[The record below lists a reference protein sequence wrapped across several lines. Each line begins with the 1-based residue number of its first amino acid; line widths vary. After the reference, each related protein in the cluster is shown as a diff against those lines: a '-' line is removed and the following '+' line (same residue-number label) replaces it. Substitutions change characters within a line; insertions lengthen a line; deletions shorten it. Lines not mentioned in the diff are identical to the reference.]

1 MQDTI
6 RPFHLGSNI
15 MIEIVN
21 GTVRQLKPVTLELI
35 KEIPVAALTEQQVA
49 GIEKA
54 REACTAAMIEQGF
67 LPAETKNVK

>member
-15 MIEIVN
+15 MIEITN
-21 GTVRQLKPVTLELI
+21 GTVRQLEPVTLKLL
-35 KEIPVAALTEQQVA
+35 KEIPVSSLNEQQIA

-54 REACTAAMIEQGF
+54 REACTAAMIAQGF
-67 LPAETKNVK
+67 LPADSINRK

>member
-15 MIEIVN
+15 MIEITN
-21 GTVRQLKPVTLELI
+21 GIVRQLKPVTLKLI
-35 KEIPVAALTEQQVA
+35 KEIPVSALNEQQIV

-54 REACTAAMIEQGF
+54 REACTAAMIAQGF
-67 LPAETKNVK
+67 LPADSINRK

>member
-35 KEIPVAALTEQQVA
+35 KEVPVASFNEQQVA
-49 GIEKA
+49 VIEKA
-54 REACTAAMIEQGF
+54 REACTAAMIAQGF
-67 LPAETKNVK
+67 LPAGIKNCK